1 MLILSRKAE
10 QSIQIGN
17 NVRIQVLD
25 IQGGRVKIGIEAPS
39 SVSIL
44 RGELDTFADPSDTE
58 PEEEV
63 DKLLELA
70 VA

>member
-1 MLILSRKAE
+1 MLILCGKAE

-17 NVRIQVLD
+17 NVRIKVLE
-25 IQGGRVKIGIEAPS
+25 IQGGRVKIGIDAPS

-44 RGELDTFADPSDTE
+44 RGELDTLPDTCDTE

-63 DKLLELA
+63 DKLIELA